1 VTFFHLQVALEMIY
15 NDYIVPVLTK
25 LPAGSE
31 MRDAIAS
38 DSVLLLLHENLDA
51 LKKAFELYVTEED
64 DLSSDGSVVK
74 DGINEDNCPPSGVLT
89 CKKFCGFAADA
100 GFLGG
105 DEVVRRFS
113 VLNIGRKNSMVGD
126 KSGPV
131 KVGVTHKDVRQIF
144 AASQHDIG
152 INENDDHHQEL
163 MEFSEFLEA
172 ICRLG
177 RLKYGSLEG
186 ESQKRS
192 HYECIKIAVEKT
204 CSVIR

>member
-1 VTFFHLQVALEMIY
+1 MTSFHLQVALEMIY
-15 NDYIVPVLTK
+15 NDHIVPVLTK

-38 DSVLLLLHENLDA
+38 DSVLILLHDNLA
-51 LKKAFELYVTEED
+51 HLSQAFEFYVTEED
-64 DLSSDGSVVK
+64 DLSSNESVVK

-89 CKKFCGFAADA
+89 CKKFSDFAADA

-144 AASQHDIG
+144 AASQHDLG
-152 INENDDHHQEL
+152 INENADHHQEL

-177 RLKYGSLEG
+177 VLKYGSLESD
-186 ESQKRS
+186 SQKRS
-192 HYECIKIAVEKT
+192 HYECIKIAVQKT
-204 CSVIR
+204 CSVVR